1 MKAGAGKAE
10 IVLADSY
17 LELEDFAVI
26 HRTLNAR
33 ALVLESEDTAV
44 LLSLELTSLP
54 EEEVQNLKE
63 AIAERFKLKKDLI
76 WVCVTHTFSAPHFL
90 PDFRLKGPEQLAL
103 KEKFREEVTG
113 AAMKAVSK
121 AFRTLQPA
129 KAGVGTGFCEVNRN
143 RDVELEDGWWIGEEG
158 MGLTDR
164 QVCVLRFDSME
175 DRTIALLFHYAVQ
188 SSVMDGSRLGAGGKA
203 VTPDLA
209 GIASDFV
216 EKKDEQGETVALF
229 LLGAAGDQAPVER
242 AVKET
247 FVQGERIRKD
257 KQEEGFRICE
267 RLGSQLGETVWRIQ
281 EKIRCEEESRSL
293 EFGKIFFRVPG
304 KEMERELAKLHPVKA
319 MEYIPQGEKSVQVEV
334 IKLGEL
340 ALVGVKPELN
350 CATAT
355 AIRCCSPFNR
365 TLVCT
370 MVNGAEK
377 YMADRDSYDR
387 FTYEAMNSPFGKG
400 AAEILTRQA
409 LGLLESMDR
418 QQEKERNQV

>member
-188 SSVMDGSRLGAGGKA
+188 SSVMDGSRLGAGGK
-203 VTPDLA
+203 
-209 GIASDFV
+209 
-216 EKKDEQGETVALF
+216 
-229 LLGAAGDQAPVER
+229 R
-242 AVKET
+242 
-247 FVQGERIRKD
+247 
-257 KQEEGFRICE
+257 
-267 RLGSQLGETVWRIQ
+267 
-281 EKIRCEEESRSL
+281 
-293 EFGKIFFRVPG
+293 
-304 KEMERELAKLHPVKA
+304 
-319 MEYIPQGEKSVQVEV
+319 
-334 IKLGEL
+334 
-340 ALVGVKPELN
+340 
-350 CATAT
+350 
-355 AIRCCSPFNR
+355 
-365 TLVCT
+365 
-370 MVNGAEK
+370 
-377 YMADRDSYDR
+377 
-387 FTYEAMNSPFGKG
+387 
-400 AAEILTRQA
+400 
-409 LGLLESMDR
+409 
-418 QQEKERNQV
+418 